1 MLCADAGTWPLSQH
15 VVMPNEDSPP
25 VLHADGLT
33 KRYGKRSALSD
44 CNLRIPR
51 GRVIGLVGPN
61 GAGKSTLLQLA
72 CGLITPT
79 AGTLRVLGSRPAADA
94 AHLARVGFVAQDTPV
109 YGSLT
114 VADHLRMGARLNP
127 SWDSRLAQRRIAQ
140 VGLNPG
146 QQAGRL
152 SGGQR
157 AQLALTIAA
166 AKRPELLI
174 FDEPAAALDPLARDG
189 FLRTLM
195 EFVTE
200 LGASAV
206 LSSHL
211 LSDVERI
218 CDYLIVL
225 CGSRVQVAGDVRDL
239 LASHHRLIAPR
250 GELDRPP
257 VGFEVI
263 GIEHTDQHTRAVV
276 RTTGTP
282 LPRAPWTVGSI
293 GLEELVLGY
302 LTRAAGV
309 PTTPV
314 ETLTGKA
321 PR

>member
-1 MLCADAGTWPLSQH
+1 
-15 VVMPNEDSPP
+15 MPQTTDHP
-25 VLHADGLT
+25 VLHAEGLT
-33 KRYGKRSALSD
+33 KRYGRRAALTD
-44 CNLRIPR
+44 CDLHIPQ

-72 CGLITPT
+72 TGLIEPT
-79 AGTLRVLGSRPAADA
+79 SGTLRVLGSSPAANA

-109 YGSLT
+109 YASFS

-127 SWDSRLAQRRIAQ
+127 SWDPALAQRRIRQ
-140 VGLNPG
+140 VGLDPR

-189 FLRTLM
+189 FLQSLL

-200 LGASAV
+200 LGASAL

-211 LSDVERI
+211 LGDVERV
-218 CDYLIVL
+218 CDHLIVL
-225 CGSRVQVAGDVRDL
+225 ADSRVELAGEVSEL
-239 LASHHRLIAPR
+239 LAAHRRVIAPR
-250 GELDRPP
+250 GDLDRRPA
-257 VGFEVI
+257 GIDVI
-263 GIEHTDQHTRAVV
+263 AVEHTHTQSRAVV
-276 RTTGTP
+276 RLDRP
-282 LPRAPWTVGSI
+282 HPDLPWTVEPI

-302 LTRAAGV
+302 LTRAAAG
-309 PTTPV
+309 
-314 ETLTGKA
+314 EGS
-321 PR
+321 R